1 MFVTIIYFQFYVD
14 QYYGAGKW
22 VQCASGVDNGN
33 HLQAKLFNVLVLA
46 IQFWF
51 GIHNVSNDLGFE
63 PITWFTNFWLDTIS

>member
-22 VQCASGVDNGN
+22 VQCASVN

-46 IQFWF
+46 IHLWF
-51 GIHNVSNDLGFE
+51 GIQNVSNNLGFE
-63 PITWFTNFWLDTIS
+63 PIAWFTNFWLDTIS